1 MMAKLLSI
9 VTRNQ
14 ARSKLVTVMSWA
26 EARYETPPARQ
37 TLYRWCQAGRI
48 PGAVKTG
55 QWYVPADAEYCAGVK
70 TEEWKE
76 MAYGN

>member
-1 MMAKLLSI
+1 MAKLLSL
-9 VTRNQ
+9 VTRQ
-14 ARSKLVTVMSWA
+14 QRQPAKLITVSAWA

-55 QWYVPADAEYCAGVK
+55 QWYVPADAEYCAGAK
-70 TEEWKE
+70 NEQWKE